1 MVGIQ
6 TRQQTGQNTDKT
18 TFNSII
24 KTRKRTNMIQKHQ
37 QSRLVT
43 HINRI
48 VLIQTCQQTGQTT
61 DKTTFN
67 RMIETHTNTP
77 THINKIVERQT
88 QQQNS

>member
-24 KTRKRTNMIQKHQ
+24 KTHKHTEMTQTHQ